1 MAMTERPHLFP
12 SRTQKLS
19 SPVSMVLGPQG
30 PGRVDR
36 RQVTKSDRRDSIVLF
51 YTLALDMKCY
61 SSCYLLAHAYACDVD
76 ILG

>member
-1 MAMTERPHLFP
+1 MRGAYRDIREHMKTQADDEMRSLWWFGDLVAMTERPHLFP

-36 RQVTKSDRRDSIVLF
+36 RQI
-51 YTLALDMKCY
+51 
-61 SSCYLLAHAYACDVD
+61 
-76 ILG
+76 